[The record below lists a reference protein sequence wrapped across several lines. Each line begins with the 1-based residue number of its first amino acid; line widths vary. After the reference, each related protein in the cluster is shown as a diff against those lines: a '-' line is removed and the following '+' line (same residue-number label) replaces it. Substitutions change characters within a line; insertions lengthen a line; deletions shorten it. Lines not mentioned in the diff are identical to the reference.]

1 MPGWRSV
8 GLFGGGCLTGLVVP
22 VLLLFLAALFLQEQ
36 VAALRTG
43 QLGPPPVPSGV
54 RVPYDWQVET
64 LDGEAVPATEW
75 AGQPVF
81 LTFWNPTC
89 LSCLAQLPRVNALYE
104 TLADRDIAFAAVSV
118 VDDPT
123 LPQLV
128 LERDLYLPVYT
139 LDGWPPPAMGIDEQ
153 AKMPTTLV
161 LDHTGAIRLRVTGA
175 FDWGHPKAVAFLDR
189 LALEAAATL
198 PEAEGEG

>member
-8 GLFGGGCLTGLVVP
+8 GVFGGGCLTGLLVP
-22 VLLLFLAALFLQEQ
+22 VLLLFLAALFMQEQ

-43 QLGPPPVPSGV
+43 QLGPPPVPSGAQ
-54 RVPYDWQVET
+54 VPYDWQLKT
-64 LDGEAVPATEW
+64 LDGEPVPARAW
-75 AGQPVF
+75 GGQPVF

-89 LSCLAQLPRVNALYE
+89 TSCLAQLPRVNALYE
-104 TLADRDIAFAAVSV
+104 TLAGRDIIFGAVSV
-118 VDDPT
+118 IDDPT

-139 LDGWPPPAMGIDEQ
+139 LDGWPPPELGIDAN
-153 AKMPTTLV
+153 AKVPATIV

-175 FDWGHPKAVAFLDR
+175 FDWGHPHAVAFLEE
-189 LALEAAATL
+189 LALEAAAAL
-198 PEAEGEG
+198 PAAEGET